1 MRFNFEE
8 AELFNN
14 IFQDVQPGSMNK
26 EQIINKIDGLKINT
40 VDTELVDIASSLMS
54 KVEALSDDTLAY
66 MLNNLPIDIEQ
77 KY

>member
-1 MRFNFEE
+1 MKFNYEE

-14 IFQDVQPGSMNK
+14 IFQDQQPGSINK

-40 VDTELVDIASSLMS
+40 VDTELVDIATSLLS
-54 KVEALSDDTLAY
+54 KLEALSDDTIAY
-66 MLNNLPIDIEQ
+66 MLNNLPIDIEN